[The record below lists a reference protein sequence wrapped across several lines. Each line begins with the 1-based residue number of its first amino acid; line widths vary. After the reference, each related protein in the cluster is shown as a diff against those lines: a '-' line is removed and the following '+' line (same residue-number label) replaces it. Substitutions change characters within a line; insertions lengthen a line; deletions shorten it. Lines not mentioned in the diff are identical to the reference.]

1 MKDNDNVIEVD
12 FPQTEN
18 EEEEKIEIKRL
29 DANKVFKIVAAAILA
44 LNAFN
49 IYLYF
54 TLIKT

>member
-1 MKDNDNVIEVD
+1 MEDNDNVIEVD
-12 FPQTEN
+12 FPEA
-18 EEEEKIEIKRL
+18 EEEKKERL
-29 DANKVFKIVAAAILA
+29 DPDKVFKIATILCLA

>member
-12 FPQTEN
+12 FPQAEN

>member
-12 FPQTEN
+12 FPQAEG
-18 EEEEKIEIKRL
+18 EEEKIEIKRL
-29 DANKVFKIVAAAILA
+29 DSNKVFKIVATAILA

>member
-1 MKDNDNVIEVD
+1 MKDKDNVIEVD
-12 FPQTEN
+12 FPQTEG
-18 EEEEKIEIKRL
+18 EEEKIEIKRL
-29 DANKVFKIVAAAILA
+29 DSNKVFKIVAAAILA